1 MQYSVGDMVRMSN
14 LIGIITKIENGRI
27 VDGQRISTHIKHY
40 SVYWFANNK
49 EWVYFQSDVDELFT
63 KQN

>member
-1 MQYSVGDMVRMSN
+1 MFNVGDMVKMSD
-14 LIGIITKIENGRI
+14 LIGIITKIEDGRI
-27 VDGQRISTHIKHY
+27 VDGVTISTHIKHY
-40 SVYWFANNK
+40 TVFWFSNEK